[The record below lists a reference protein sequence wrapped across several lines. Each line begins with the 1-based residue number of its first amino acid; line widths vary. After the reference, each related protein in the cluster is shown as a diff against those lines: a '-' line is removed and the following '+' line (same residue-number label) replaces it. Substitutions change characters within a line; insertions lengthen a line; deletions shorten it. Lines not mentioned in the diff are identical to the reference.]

1 MRSTFSAGS
10 TVRLGAALILAVT
23 MLAACGDD
31 SKPAAADSTAATS
44 TPTPTAS
51 ASAGEAE
58 LDASEAVSERPFFS
72 ADSPWNTTIED
83 GSIDPRSADLLR
95 QAKESVGVIEQPDG
109 RAPVTE
115 YVTGEQGIFVNT
127 TRWTTP
133 VVQGGTSTAMIC
145 RQADC
150 GEEPPG
156 GRLPVPADVN
166 PDPRYDGWFS
176 IIDDDGR
183 YVYDLWR
190 GRREANDAISYQYMR
205 RWSLSGPG
213 FGKPHEV
220 SARGSGLPLVGG
232 LIRPGELQAGEI
244 NHALAISVPGGAT
257 GTFVQPASSTD
268 GNGRTTS
275 LPQGARLRLKSD
287 VMLRRGVDPVTGRR
301 IKLTAQQRRI
311 GDAIVAALRTYG
323 AIVVDRA
330 AVPTLYAQR
339 DATASVMTGN
349 ELQGMTLDDFEVM
362 PLGSVYE
369 YPSRETKTKAD
380 R

>member
-1 MRSTFSAGS
+1 MRSTFPTGSAL
-10 TVRLGAALILAVT
+10 RIGAVLTLAVT
-23 MLAACGDD
+23 MLGACGDD
-31 SKPAAADSTAATS
+31 SKPAAERTVATS
-44 TPTPTAS
+44 TPSPTAS
-51 ASAGEAE
+51 PG
-58 LDASEAVSERPFFS
+58 DAPADTIEAVSEMPFFA
-72 ADSPWNTTIED
+72 ADSPWNTTVD
-83 GSIDPRSADLLR
+83 GAAVDTRSAELLK
-95 QAKESVGVIEQPDG
+95 QAKESVGVIEQADG
-109 RAPVTE
+109 GAPLTE
-115 YVTGEQGIFVNT
+115 YTTGDEGIYVNT
-127 TRWTTP
+127 NRWTTP
-133 VVQGGTSTAMIC
+133 VVQGGESTAMIC

-150 GEEPPG
+150 GEAPPG
-156 GRLPVPADVN
+156 GRLPVPSDVN

-176 IIDDDGR
+176 IIDEDAR

-190 GRREANDAISYQYMR
+190 GRREAGGEISYQYMR
-205 RWSLSGPG
+205 RWSLAGPG
-213 FGKPHEV
+213 FGKPYEV

-257 GTFVQPASSTD
+257 GKFVQPASATD
-268 GNGRTTS
+268 GNGRTSS

-287 VMLRRGVDPVTGRR
+287 VVLRRGVDPVTGER

-339 DATASVMTGN
+339 DATTSIMAGN
-349 ELQGMTLDDFEVM
+349 ELQGMTLDDFEVVT
-362 PLGSVYE
+362 LGSVYE
-369 YPSRETKTKAD
+369 YPSRDTKVE

>member
-1 MRSTFSAGS
+1 MRSFLPTGTAL
-10 TVRLGAALILAVT
+10 RLGAAIILAAT
-23 MLAACGDD
+23 MLSACGDD
-31 SKPAAADSTAATS
+31 SEPAAADPTSTAS
-44 TPTPTAS
+44 SPS
-51 ASAGEAE
+51 ASQTPGAG
-58 LDASEAVSERPFFS
+58 DATADAGEAVSEQPFFS
-72 ADSPWNTTIED
+72 ADSPWNTAVD
-83 GSIDPRSADLLR
+83 DASVDARSADLLK
-95 QAKESVGVIEQPDG
+95 QAKESVGVIEQADG
-109 RAPVTE
+109 SAPLTE
-115 YVTGEQGIFVNT
+115 YITGDEGIFVNT
-127 TRWTTP
+127 DRWTTP
-133 VVQGGTSTAMIC
+133 VVQGGVSTAMIC

-150 GEEPPG
+150 GEAPPG
-156 GRLPVPADVN
+156 GRLPVPADVS

-176 IIDDDGR
+176 IIDDDAR

-190 GRREANDAISYQYMR
+190 GRREAGGAISYQYMR
-205 RWSLSGPG
+205 RWSLDGPG
-213 FGKPHEV
+213 FGKPYEV

-257 GTFVQPASSTD
+257 GTFVQPASATD
-268 GNGRTTS
+268 GNGRASS

-287 VMLRRGVDPVTGRR
+287 VMLRRGVDPVTGER

-349 ELQGMTLDDFEVM
+349 ELQGMTLDDFEVVT
-362 PLGSVYE
+362 LGSVYE
-369 YPSRETKTKAD
+369 YPSRETKVE

>member
-1 MRSTFSAGS
+1 MRSNLSSWTA
-10 TVRLGAALILAVT
+10 VRLGAALLLSVT
-23 MLAACGDD
+23 VLAACGDD
-31 SKPAAADSTAATS
+31 SKSAAADPTPSAS
-44 TPTPTAS
+44 SPTPTKS
-51 ASAGEAE
+51 AAAG
-58 LDASEAVSERPFFS
+58 DVTIDPSQAVAERPFFA
-72 ADSPWNTTIED
+72 ADSPWNTAID
-83 GSIDPRSADLLR
+83 DASVDPRSADLLK
-95 QAKESVGVIEQPDG
+95 QAKESSGVVEQADG
-109 RAPVTE
+109 RASLTE

-127 TRWTTP
+127 DRWTTP
-133 VVQGGTSTAMIC
+133 VVQGGTSTAMVC

-176 IIDDDGR
+176 IVDEDGR

-190 GRREANDAISYQYMR
+190 GRRESNDAISYQYMR
-205 RWSLSGPG
+205 RWLLSGTG
-213 FGKPHEV
+213 FGKPYEV
-220 SARGSGLPLVGG
+220 SARGSGLPLIGG

-268 GNGRTTS
+268 GNGRATS

-287 VMLRRGVDPVTGRR
+287 VMLRRGVDPVTGKRL
-301 IKLTAQQRRI
+301 KLTTQQRRI
-311 GDAIVAALRTYG
+311 GDAVVAALRTYG

-330 AVPTLYAQR
+330 EVPTLYAQR
-339 DATASVMTGN
+339 DTSASVMVGN
-349 ELQGMTLDDFEVM
+349 ELQGMTLDDFEVIT
-362 PLGSVYE
+362 LGSVYE
-369 YPSRETKTKAD
+369 YPSRDTKAG